1 MATEVPHIPVLDGG
15 VRLRERF
22 RVEAPTWCAPPPA
35 DPLGPVNQLPLIVA
49 TLLAAGALVLVSL
62 QHGGKP
68 ALLLALGLALGFT
81 LFHSHF
87 GFTSGWRQLVT
98 VGNGQA
104 LRAQLLLL
112 GVAATMIT
120 IVLAGQLAVFDPV
133 TRPTAIPIGLAL
145 LIGATLFGIGMQL
158 AGSCAS
164 GTLFAVGAG
173 QSSIVLS
180 LGGFV
185 AGQTLCIWAYPA
197 VQKLPAGPGL
207 LLADRVGWIGS
218 SAVTWVALLVA
229 GGLTWHVQRK
239 RRPPPVAPPPPARGP
254 ARLYRGT
261 WSPTAGALVL
271 GVLAGLVFLVSGR
284 VWAVASAFGLWGTK
298 LLQAVGGH
306 PEHWAFWQLPDNARQ
321 LQAPLLTDRLTLT
334 NLGIMIGA
342 AVAAAAAGAWR
353 LHTRMPARAVLAA
366 LLGGLLMGVG
376 SRMSG
381 GCNIGAF
388 LGAISVGNLSGWIWG
403 CCALAGAWLG
413 VQARPLLGLHNPRP
427 SDSIC

>member
-1 MATEVPHIPVLDGG
+1 MASDVPRIPVLDSG

-35 DPLGPVNQLPLIVA
+35 DPLGPVDRLPLIVA
-49 TLLAAGALVLVSL
+49 TLLATCTLILVSL
-62 QHGGKP
+62 EHGGKP

-81 LFHSHF
+81 LFHSRF

-112 GVAATMIT
+112 GTAATMIT
-120 IVLAGQLAVFDPV
+120 VILAGQLAVFAPV
-133 TRPTAIPIGLAL
+133 TRPTATPIGLAL

-173 QSSIVLS
+173 QSSILLS

-185 AGQTLCIWAYPA
+185 AGQTLCTWAYPA
-197 VQKLPAGPGL
+197 VQMLPAGPGL
-207 LLADRVGWIGS
+207 LLADRVGWVGS
-218 SAVTWVALLVA
+218 GALTWAALLLV
-229 GGLTWHVQRK
+229 GGLTWRVQRK
-239 RRPPPVAPPPPARGP
+239 RRPPPVAPTPTAHGS

-261 WSPTAGALVL
+261 WPPAVGALVL
-271 GVLAGLVFLVSGR
+271 GVLAGLVYLVSGR
-284 VWAVASAFGLWGTK
+284 IWAVASAFGLWGAK
-298 LLQAVGGH
+298 LLQAFGGH
-306 PEHWAFWQLPDNARQ
+306 PEHWTFWQLPENAPQ
-321 LQAPLLTDRLTLT
+321 LHAPLLTDRLTLT
-334 NLGIMIGA
+334 NLGIMMGA

-353 LHTRMPARAVLAA
+353 LHSRIPALAALAA

-388 LGAISVGNLSGWIWG
+388 LGAISVGNASGWVWG

-413 VQARPLLGLHNPRP
+413 VHARPLLGLQNPTP
-427 SDSIC
+427 TDSIC

>member
-1 MATEVPHIPVLDGG
+1 MAAEVPSIPVLDSG

-22 RVEAPTWCAPPPA
+22 RVEAPTWCAPPRA
-35 DPLGPVNQLPLIVA
+35 DPQGPVDRLPLIVA
-49 TLLAAGALVLVSL
+49 TLLAACTVILVGLE
-62 QHGGKP
+62 HGGKP

-81 LFHSHF
+81 LFHSRF

-104 LRAQLLLL
+104 MRAQLLLL
-112 GVAATMIT
+112 GTAATTIT
-120 IVLAGQLAVFDPV
+120 VVLAGHLAVFDPV
-133 TRPTAIPIGLAL
+133 ARPTATPIGLAL

-173 QSSIVLS
+173 QSSIVLGLS
-180 LGGFV
+180 GFV
-185 AGQTLCIWAYPA
+185 TGETLCTWAYPA

-207 LLADRVGWIGS
+207 LLADRVGWVGS
-218 SAVTWVALLVA
+218 SAVTWAALLLV
-229 GGLTWHVQRK
+229 GGLTWRVQRK
-239 RRPPPVAPPPPARGP
+239 RRPPPVAPTPTAHGW
-254 ARLYRGT
+254 ARLYRGA

-284 VWAVASAFGLWGTK
+284 IWAVASAFGLWGAK
-298 LLQAVGGH
+298 LLQVAGWH
-306 PEHWAFWQLPDNARQ
+306 PEHWAFWQLPENARQ

-342 AVAAAAAGAWR
+342 AVAVAAAGAWR
-353 LHTRMPARAVLAA
+353 LHSRMPVRAALAA

-376 SRMSG
+376 ARMSG

-388 LGAISVGNLSGWIWG
+388 LGAISVGNVSGWIWG
-403 CCALAGAWLG
+403 
-413 VQARPLLGLHNPRP
+413 
-427 SDSIC
+427 